1 MRCLVF
7 CTLVLLVDPLWA
19 QVAAPSTEQMIQQL
33 KAPRTRSLRN
43 LTVEAVPN
51 APATTA
57 TAAEAV
63 AAPAPDPSTAAAS
76 DVSEPAVA
84 TMAPE
89 PRPSLSL
96 NIQFDFDSSRIRT
109 ESLEP
114 LANLAAALASP
125 VLLESKFLIEGHTD
139 AKGSA
144 AYNRKL
150 SDQRAGA
157 VKALLVSKGI
167 GADRLVSVGKGSSEP
182 ANRAEPLAAEN
193 RRVKVVNLD

>member
-43 LTVEAVPN
+43 LTVESVPH

-63 AAPAPDPSTAAAS
+63 AAPAPDPSTAAAA
-76 DVSEPAVA
+76 DVSVPAVA
-84 TMAPE
+84 TTAPE

-96 NIQFDFDSSRIRT
+96 NIQFDFDSSRIRA

-167 GADRLVSVGKGSSEP
+167 AADRLVSVGKGSSEP
-182 ANRAEPLAAEN
+182 AKPAEPLAAEN
-193 RRVKVVNLD
+193 RRVKIVNLD

>member
-43 LTVEAVPN
+43 LTVEAVPH

-57 TAAEAV
+57 TVAEAV

-76 DVSEPAVA
+76 DVSVPAVA
-84 TMAPE
+84 TTAPE

-150 SDQRAGA
+150 SDQRAAA

-182 ANRAEPLAAEN
+182 AKPAEPLAAEN